1 MNTKRSPA
9 SNPRPLR
16 PRHTPCTTRLTHRR
30 SSNDRRRRRQLIVNW
45 RNQSADGLALPFLIN
60 WLLGDITN
68 LVGCILTHQLPFQT
82 YLATYFC
89 FVDFTLFAQYFYYD
103 AFKPKPR
110 SLSSSYISTHG
121 HRRTRT
127 TSLSRSWSGERTQ
140 PGTLRA
146 LSAAA
151 ANVAHAAAAL
161 AASEEALARQPHR
174 QHSRQRNEET
184 EEVMTDSI
192 LSEASASRRV
202 TWSQD
207 SFSRPASMSR
217 SPVRRVPHPHQH
229 VPQLAVISAS
239 PAPPNTSF
247 AFPEERGRSPGGG
260 LGVEDV
266 EEEERRRERE
276 ERRRRSS
283 RASRRSASI
292 VFLGVWALFAFS
304 EVRKRSSEGTV
315 LSDGAFTGGGAPPD
329 VSWERVIGRV
339 AAWVCT
345 TLYLTSRLPQIWKN
359 FVRKSTEGL
368 SMALFTFAFLGNAFY
383 VASILTSPQLLSAP
397 TPEARSAFIRE
408 SVPYLLGSGG
418 TLVFDVTIVVQ
429 SFVYRVREGEKGRS
443 GEEERLLG
451 ERDG

>member
-1 MNTKRSPA
+1 MVS
-9 SNPRPLR
+9 PLR
-16 PRHTPCTTRLTHRR
+16 DAVSVWLGYTSIACWLGAQFP
-30 SSNDRRRRRQLIVNW
+30 QLIVNW

-68 LVGCILTHQLPFQT
+68 LIGCILTHQLPFQT

-110 SLSSSYISTHG
+110 SIRHSLSSS
-121 HRRTRT
+121 RTRT

-174 QHSRQRNEET
+174 QHSRQRTHEET

-217 SPVRRVPHPHQH
+217 SPVRRVPHPHHPH

-247 AFPEERGRSPGGG
+247 AFPSDDEARGRSPGGG
-260 LGVEDV
+260 LDVDV

-315 LSDGAFTGGGAPPD
+315 LSDDAFTGGTGAPPD

-397 TPEARSAFIRE
+397 TPEARTAFIKE

-429 SFVYRVREGEKGRS
+429 SFVYRVREGEKGESGS

-451 ERDG
+451 DS